1 MVQRKMSQHSQTYMQ
16 LRRIERRKA
25 LVNKAIEFT
34 LGVLLATAIATGLA
48 IALIHWWSCA
58 IC

>member
-1 MVQRKMSQHSQTYMQ
+1 MNRHSQGYMQ

-25 LVNKAIEFT
+25 LVNKVIWLT
-34 LGVLLATAIATGLA
+34 LDVLLASLIATGLA

-58 IC
+58 QC

>member
-1 MVQRKMSQHSQTYMQ
+1 MQ

-25 LVNKAIEFT
+25 LVNKAIGLT
-34 LGVLLATAIATGLA
+34 LDVLLASFIGTGLA

-58 IC
+58 QC